1 MELVAR
7 TGTLLNEPGALNV
20 LLSSEEAPL
29 PAEIAGLIEAS
40 DFSGKAKQTRLI
52 YPHGALAAKRLLL
65 IGLGKAAQLS
75 SETLRQAA
83 ATAVRQAQELRVEAL
98 TIGMNSTLALTPLL
112 VGQAIAE
119 GLELGT
125 YRYYRYRTNLTEEQ
139 RFVVEQATILV
150 NGDRDQIEA
159 GLALGQT
166 IARGVVT
173 ARDLVNTPGSALS
186 PAMLADIA
194 TALASRLNLR
204 ATVFDKA
211 QLREQGFGGI
221 LAVGQGSANE
231 PRLIVLE
238 HGEAQEGQPTICL
251 VGKGITFDSG
261 GLSLKPADS
270 MVSMKSDMSGSA
282 AVLGTMQVVAEL
294 NLPLHVVG
302 IVPSAEN
309 MPSGTAYRPDDVI
322 TTLSGKTVEVL
333 NTDAE
338 GRIVLADG
346 LHYAQRYQPHAIIEL
361 STLTGAIVVAL
372 GTHVTGMM
380 STNQEL
386 ADQVKRAGEI
396 AGERVWQMPLWEE
409 YHEMIKSEIADIR
422 NTGGVRAGGA
432 LTAAAFLATFVG
444 DYPFVHL
451 DIAGTAF
458 VEKPRKPYE
467 TVGSTG
473 VGVRL
478 LTELLRSYTR

>member
-1 MELVAR
+1 M
-7 TGTLLNEPGALNV
+7 
-20 LLSSEEAPL
+20 
-29 PAEIAGLIEAS
+29 
-40 DFSGKAKQTRLI
+40 
-52 YPHGALAAKRLLL
+52 
-65 IGLGKAAQLS
+65 
-75 SETLRQAA
+75 
-83 ATAVRQAQELRVEAL
+83 
-98 TIGMNSTLALTPLL
+98 
-112 VGQAIAE
+112 
-119 GLELGT
+119 
-125 YRYYRYRTNLTEEQ
+125 
-139 RFVVEQATILV
+139 
-150 NGDRDQIEA
+150 
-159 GLALGQT
+159 
-166 IARGVVT
+166 
-173 ARDLVNTPGSALS
+173 
-186 PAMLADIA
+186 
-194 TALASRLNLR
+194 
-204 ATVFDKA
+204 
-211 QLREQGFGGI
+211 
-221 LAVGQGSANE
+221 
-231 PRLIVLE
+231 
-238 HGEAQEGQPTICL
+238 
-251 VGKGITFDSG
+251 
-261 GLSLKPADS
+261 
-270 MVSMKSDMSGSA
+270 
-282 AVLGTMQVVAEL
+282 
-294 NLPLHVVG
+294 
-302 IVPSAEN
+302 AEN

-396 AGERVWQMPLWEE
+396 SGERVWQMPLWEE

-422 NTGGVRAGGA
+422 NTGGVRVGGA

-458 VEKPRKPYE
+458 MEKPRKPYE